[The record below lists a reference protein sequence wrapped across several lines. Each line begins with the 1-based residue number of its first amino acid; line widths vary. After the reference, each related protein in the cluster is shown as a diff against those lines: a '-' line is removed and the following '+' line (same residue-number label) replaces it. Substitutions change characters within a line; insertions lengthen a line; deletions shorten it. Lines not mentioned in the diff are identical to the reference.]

1 MHLSKHVKKE
11 HTVAVL
17 VVINKHRG
25 CWAVSLWVGWVT
37 TCNNYCVD
45 KSWNLPGTAEALRK
59 YRLQKDPRQSR
70 KLSSAKTCWTIL
82 PMDPASWK
90 QKLLG
95 FEMIQKS
102 GMQNPMDLW
111 RIARHFMFPH
121 WFSAATLLLFH
132 QNKTVHTEA
141 YLGFESQG
149 ICLVCWWCSIECKNL
164 FCCYGCTLSS

>member
-59 YRLQKDPRQSR
+59 YRLQKDPRQNHG
-70 KLSSAKTCWTIL
+70 SSAL
-82 PMDPASWK
+82 
-90 QKLLG
+90 QKHVEAFCQWIQLL
-95 FEMIQKS
+95 ESKS
-102 GMQNPMDLW
+102 YGVLRW
-111 RIARHFMFPH
+111 
-121 WFSAATLLLFH
+121 S
-132 QNKTVHTEA
+132 KKV
-141 YLGFESQG
+141 
-149 ICLVCWWCSIECKNL
+149 ECKTL
-164 FCCYGCTLSS
+164 WTYGELHDTSCSHIGSRQQLYFSSTKTKRYTLKHIWVLKVKGLAWYADDVR